1 MNLLVK
7 QFEKIVPGNKKMGFA
22 DLMFCPLKLNP
33 MKKNYSNQFIGGLFI
48 LCLIA
53 VACKAR
59 EQKAELKMAQ
69 KQFQNEEKKTIPVFG
84 KKDTCIVEIGK
95 PEILAYCLSKA
106 ELDSLPASEKDDFNE
121 SYSDFAYYWDEYAEH
136 PGKMMVNETGARF
149 IHIGDSTIDRK
160 SLPNN
165 GFGIILIS
173 KSGHFKIIGGI
184 FDKVEIE
191 RNSKFFDL

>member
-1 MNLLVK
+1 
-7 QFEKIVPGNKKMGFA
+7 
-22 DLMFCPLKLNP
+22 
-33 MKKNYSNQFIGGLFI
+33 
-48 LCLIA
+48 
-53 VACKAR
+53 
-59 EQKAELKMAQ
+59 MAQ

-160 SLPNN
+160 NLPNN

>member
-1 MNLLVK
+1 MKLLVR

-22 DLMFCPLKLNP
+22 DLMFCLLKLNP

-69 KQFQNEEKKTIPVFG
+69 KQFQKEEKKTIPVFG

-136 PGKMMVNETGARF
+136 PGKIQRYRGRLRYLDGICRAGSGRGTS
-149 IHIGDSTIDRK
+149 GDTRDRCTH
-160 SLPNN
+160 
-165 GFGIILIS
+165 
-173 KSGHFKIIGGI
+173 SG
-184 FDKVEIE
+184 
-191 RNSKFFDL
+191 RQTA